1 MKVLKIGNKDYVV
14 KFTSKVIRELN
25 AKGITLNTLFPT
37 SDTRI
42 KVSINTA
49 DSGIMTL
56 VSGIRANDYIIAKF
70 NYTNQDVCTN
80 IDIFRVV
87 FNM

>member
-1 MKVLKIGNKDYVV
+1 MYLVTDS
-14 KFTSKVIRELN
+14 TMQP
-25 AKGITLNTLFPT
+25 ITLNTLFPT

-42 KVSINTA
+42 KVSINTT

>member
-1 MKVLKIGNKDYVV
+1 
-14 KFTSKVIRELN
+14 
-25 AKGITLNTLFPT
+25 
-37 SDTRI
+37 
-42 KVSINTA
+42 
-49 DSGIMTL
+49 MTL